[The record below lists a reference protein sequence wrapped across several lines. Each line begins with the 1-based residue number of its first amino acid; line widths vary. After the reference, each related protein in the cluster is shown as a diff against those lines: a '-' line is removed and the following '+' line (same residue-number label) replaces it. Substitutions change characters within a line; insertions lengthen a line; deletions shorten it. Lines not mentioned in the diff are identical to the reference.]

1 MTYHISEMYKM
12 LQDWD
17 IGNVP
22 NNKRISC
29 SLINEITEV
38 PKNEMKCIFKF
49 HTVALHWGVLKIHK
63 IIQQGKT

>member
-1 MTYHISEMYKM
+1 MINALYLIWMTYHISEMYKM

-38 PKNEMKCIFKF
+38 PKN
-49 HTVALHWGVLKIHK
+49 
-63 IIQQGKT
+63 